1 MIISYLR
8 LEPQVWVLEH
18 RLMAQEVMQ
27 VTSPRNSLN
36 GLAAPGQ
43 GSGEWG
49 YPPDKW
55 RDWYDAKAGITRAPL
70 EDAEEPRTRQE
81 TEDWGPESGSCCE
94 NPITRVGPFAG
105 GAASVRR
112 SGQPNKQAA
121 VWVVVH
127 VTDQPIVA
135 AAAALREIRLADG
148 FGVFGEARGERG
160 GIARHDGAPDTGMA
174 CSAHGADPAAIA
186 AGSVW
191 GPGLWRAFR

>member
-94 NPITRVGPFAG
+94 NPITPILVGECLTLSSIADSLTAEFGTLAPNADGARDGAKRVG
-105 GAASVRR
+105 
-112 SGQPNKQAA
+112 
-121 VWVVVH
+121 
-127 VTDQPIVA
+127 T
-135 AAAALREIRLADG
+135 
-148 FGVFGEARGERG
+148 
-160 GIARHDGAPDTGMA
+160 
-174 CSAHGADPAAIA
+174 
-186 AGSVW
+186 
-191 GPGLWRAFR
+191 